1 MSSKICVI
9 HQPNFLPWLGYFQR
23 LVKADV
29 FVLLDD
35 AQYQKKG
42 SNYENRVQFNI
53 GGEAR
58 WVSVP
63 LFRPSGVQK
72 SKELIINSHNWQNKL
87 INTLQTNY
95 GRAPFFNN
103 IKDDVFNIINFKTKN
118 LYEFNYNAL
127 LKLCSLLDI
136 DITGK
141 MVYSSEY
148 KLESTST
155 QRLID
160 LCKKVKADVYLS
172 GAGGKLYQ
180 EESLYEKNHIKLE
193 YQQFNHPIYQQTT
206 DGFISGLSVLD
217 ALFCVGVEQTKK
229 FIK

>member
-1 MSSKICVI
+1 VNTICTI
-9 HQPNFLPWLGYFQR
+9 HQPNFLPWLGYFHR
-23 LVKADV
+23 IINTDV

-42 SNYENRVQFNI
+42 GNYENRVQFNFS
-53 GGEAR
+53 GEAK

-63 LFRPSGVQK
+63 IFRPTGIQTTK
-72 SKELIINSHNWQNKL
+72 MLKINSHNWQKKF

-95 GRAPFFNN
+95 GKAQFFNEL
-103 IKDDVFNIINFKTKN
+103 KEEVFDIVNFQTKN
-118 LYEFNYNAL
+118 LYEFNHNAL

-136 DITGK
+136 DIIGK
-141 MVYSSEY
+141 MVYSSEC

-180 EESLYEKNHIKLE
+180 EEILYEKNHIRLE